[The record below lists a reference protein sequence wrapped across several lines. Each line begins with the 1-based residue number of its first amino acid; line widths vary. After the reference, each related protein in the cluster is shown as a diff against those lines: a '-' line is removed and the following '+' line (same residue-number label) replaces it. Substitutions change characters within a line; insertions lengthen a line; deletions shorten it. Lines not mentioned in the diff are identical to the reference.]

1 MAAAM
6 TTMAMTE
13 NRSTMKVVKTK
24 GSQLM
29 TLTTVDVQQAY
40 GLRSRTY
47 TATTTIADYT
57 ATTIA
62 DCILFFLDP

>member
-1 MAAAM
+1 MYNKRMGRQAILILPPVA
-6 TTMAMTE
+6 
-13 NRSTMKVVKTK
+13 
-24 GSQLM
+24 
-29 TLTTVDVQQAY
+29 VQQVY